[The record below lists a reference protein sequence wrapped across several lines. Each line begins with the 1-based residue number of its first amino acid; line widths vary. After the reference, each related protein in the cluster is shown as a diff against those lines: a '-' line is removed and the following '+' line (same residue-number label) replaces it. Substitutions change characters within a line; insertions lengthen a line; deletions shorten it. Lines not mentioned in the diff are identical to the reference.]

1 MKETNPQLKKII
13 GQRLRALRIQS
24 DKKMAAV
31 ASETGFAISVISK
44 VENGKYNL
52 TIDMMEQLAG
62 YYNTSPYQML
72 RM

>member
-24 DKKMAAV
+24 DKKIAAV

-52 TIDMMEQLAG
+52 TIDMVEQLAV
-62 YYNTSPYQML
+62 YYNTPPDQIL
-72 RM
+72 HL